1 MLRWRRVEIS
11 GGALLMLA
19 ALYYLDGQGVLPLA
33 LLACA
38 LHEAGHWLAIRALG
52 GRITALR
59 LTCVGA
65 EMVLSARRPLSRW
78 GEVWA
83 ALAGPAVNLLLALG
97 SARLAP
103 ALGEGLFLFSGVNLA
118 LAAFNLLPIARLD
131 GGRALRGLL
140 CVARGEEAAQH
151 LARVC
156 SVAVSA
162 ALVLGSALLLARGE
176 ASFTLLL
183 TALWL
188 LAASAGD
195 GGMKFVAKR
204 RN

>member
-65 EMVLSARRPLSRW
+65 ERRRAAR
-78 GEVWA
+78 
-83 ALAGPAVNLLLALG
+83 
-97 SARLAP
+97 
-103 ALGEGLFLFSGVNLA
+103 
-118 LAAFNLLPIARLD
+118 
-131 GGRALRGLL
+131 
-140 CVARGEEAAQH
+140 
-151 LARVC
+151 
-156 SVAVSA
+156 
-162 ALVLGSALLLARGE
+162 
-176 ASFTLLL
+176 
-183 TALWL
+183 
-188 LAASAGD
+188 
-195 GGMKFVAKR
+195 
-204 RN
+204 

>member
-38 LHEAGHWLAIRALG
+38 LHEAGHWLATRALG

-65 EMVLSARRPLSRW
+65 EMRLSARYPL
-78 GEVWA
+78 GYAGQCIA
-83 ALAGPAVNLLLALG
+83 ALAGPCANLAAAWEGDKTGTEWGYCFAGLNLALG
-97 SARLAP
+97 
-103 ALGEGLFLFSGVNLA
+103 V
-118 LAAFNLLPIARLD
+118 FNLLPAAQLD
-131 GGRALRGLL
+131 GGRVLWCALALL
-140 CVARGEEAAQH
+140 AGRARADRFVPA
-151 LARVC
+151 L
-156 SVAVSA
+156 SA
-162 ALVLGSALLLARGE
+162 ALAAGLVCGALALVWQGRGNL
-176 ASFTLLL
+176 SLLL

-188 LAASAGD
+188 LAAPAAGNMRMERL
-195 GGMKFVAKR
+195 G
-204 RN
+204 

>member
-65 EMVLSARRPLSRW
+65 EMRLSARYPL
-78 GEVWA
+78 GYAGQCIA
-83 ALAGPAVNLLLALG
+83 ALAGPCANLAAAWAAARTGTEWGYCFAGLNLALG
-97 SARLAP
+97 
-103 ALGEGLFLFSGVNLA
+103 
-118 LAAFNLLPIARLD
+118 AFNLLPAAQLD
-131 GGRALRGLL
+131 GGRVLWCALALLAGRARADSVCPAPSASLAAGL
-140 CVARGEEAAQH
+140 
-151 LARVC
+151 VC
-156 SVAVSA
+156 GAL
-162 ALVLGSALLLARGE
+162 ALVWQGRGNL
-176 ASFTLLL
+176 SLLL

-188 LAASAGD
+188 LAAPAAGNMRMERL
-195 GGMKFVAKR
+195 G
-204 RN
+204 

>member
-65 EMVLSARRPLSRW
+65 EMRLSARYPL
-78 GEVWA
+78 GYAGQCIA
-83 ALAGPAVNLLLALG
+83 ALAGPCANLAAAWAAARTGTEWGYCFAGLNLALG
-97 SARLAP
+97 
-103 ALGEGLFLFSGVNLA
+103 
-118 LAAFNLLPIARLD
+118 AFNLLPAAQLD
-131 GGRALRGLL
+131 GGRVL
-140 CVARGEEAAQH
+140 
-151 LARVC
+151 VC
-156 SVAVSA
+156 G
-162 ALVLGSALLLARGE
+162 ALVLVWQGRGNLR
-176 ASFTLLL
+176 LLL

-188 LAASAGD
+188 LAAPAAGNMRMERL
-195 GGMKFVAKR
+195 G
-204 RN
+204 

>member
-1 MLRWRRVEIS
+1 MLRWRRGEIS

-65 EMVLSARRPLSRW
+65 EMRLSARYPL
-78 GEVWA
+78 GCAGQCIA
-83 ALAGPAVNLLLALG
+83 ALAGPCANLAAAWAAARTGTEWGYCFAGLNLALG
-97 SARLAP
+97 
-103 ALGEGLFLFSGVNLA
+103 
-118 LAAFNLLPIARLD
+118 AFNLLPAAQLD
-131 GGRALRGLL
+131 GGRVLWCALALL
-140 CVARGEEAAQH
+140 AGRARADRFVPA
-151 LARVC
+151 L
-156 SVAVSA
+156 SA
-162 ALVLGSALLLARGE
+162 ALAAGLVCGALALVWQGRGNL
-176 ASFTLLL
+176 SLLL

-188 LAASAGD
+188 LAAPAAGNMRMERL
-195 GGMKFVAKR
+195 G
-204 RN
+204 

>member
-65 EMVLSARRPLSRW
+65 EMRLPARDPLGCAGRC
-78 GEVWA
+78 VA
-83 ALAGPAVNLLLALG
+83 ALAGPGANLAAAGGAARTGTEWGYCFAGLNLALG
-97 SARLAP
+97 
-103 ALGEGLFLFSGVNLA
+103 V
-118 LAAFNLLPIARLD
+118 FNLLPAAQLD
-131 GGRALRGLL
+131 GGRVLWCALALL
-140 CVARGEEAAQH
+140 AGRARADRFVPA
-151 LARVC
+151 L
-156 SVAVSA
+156 SA
-162 ALVLGSALLLARGE
+162 ALAAGLVCGALALVWQGRGNL
-176 ASFTLLL
+176 SLLL

-188 LAASAGD
+188 LAAPAAGNMRMERL
-195 GGMKFVAKR
+195 G
-204 RN
+204 